1 MKKLL
6 IAVALLV
13 ASSFVFANDSFLES
27 ILENFWCYGDV
38 VKIVENDKITYVN
51 KCAISTI
58 ELDGDKVTIINSTYN
73 TQAKANWTLKYYNL
87 KNYYISKGDHNNVV
101 ITKK

>member
-6 IAVALLV
+6 VAVALLV
-13 ASSFVFANDSFLES
+13 ASSFVFANES
-27 ILENFWCYGDV
+27 ILENFWNKGQV

-51 KCAISTI
+51 KSAISTI
-58 ELDGDKVTIINSTYN
+58 EIDGDKVTIINNTYN
-73 TQAKANWTLKYYNL
+73 TQAKANWTLKYYTS
-87 KNYYISKGDHNNVV
+87 KNYDISADNAGNVV